1 MRKPA
6 LVSDWKKCWR
16 WFSQQANVVGSSLS
30 IGYVSMYDKLKENFP
45 PKYMIAI
52 TAAVFILGFI
62 GRIIDQTNS
71 KK

>member
-1 MRKPA
+1 MKLIPEWA
-6 LVSDWKKCWR
+6 ICWK

-45 PKYMIAI
+45 PKYMIGI

-62 GRIIDQTNS
+62 GRIIDQT
-71 KK
+71 KADK